1 MTVKPDQRK
10 VTSNKFVHFHKILKY
25 LVTNL
30 RLLLKVFITICIV
43 VSIMDYVVI
52 IYHKKFIVTY

>member
-1 MTVKPDQRK
+1 MTVKPHQRK

-25 LVTNL
+25 LDTNL

-52 IYHKKFIVTY
+52 IYHKKFVVTY